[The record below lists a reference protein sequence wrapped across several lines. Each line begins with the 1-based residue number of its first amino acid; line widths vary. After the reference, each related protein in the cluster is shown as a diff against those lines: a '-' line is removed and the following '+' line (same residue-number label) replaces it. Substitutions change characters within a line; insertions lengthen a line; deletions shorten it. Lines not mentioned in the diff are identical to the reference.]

1 MNFGQFAVI
10 ISLRQKK
17 QAVEK
22 LKDLAGLSETHP
34 LVAFFFLL
42 IMFSMAGI
50 PPFAGFFGKWLV
62 LTAIIDSQLYLLA
75 LIGVASSFVVAISY
89 LRMVK
94 IIYFDDLIEPLD
106 TNISDELNIVMF
118 VAVVLLGLFFI
129 FPNPLI
135 SWAKIV
141 TSVL

>member
-1 MNFGQFAVI
+1 
-10 ISLRQKK
+10 
-17 QAVEK
+17 
-22 LKDLAGLSETHP
+22 
-34 LVAFFFLL
+34 
-42 IMFSMAGI
+42 MAGI

-118 VAVVLLGLFFI
+118 VAVVLIGLFFV

-135 SWAKIV
+135 SWAKFV
-141 TSVL
+141 TSIL

>member
-1 MNFGQFAVI
+1 M
-10 ISLRQKK
+10 
-17 QAVEK
+17 EK

-34 LVAFFFLL
+34 LVAFFFLV
-42 IMFSMAGI
+42 IIFSMAGI

-62 LTAIIDSQLYLLA
+62 LTATIDSQLYLLA
-75 LIGVASSFVVAISY
+75 LIGVASSFVVVISY

-106 TNISDELNIVMF
+106 TNICDELNVVMF

-141 TSVL
+141 TSIL

>member
-1 MNFGQFAVI
+1 M
-10 ISLRQKK
+10 
-17 QAVEK
+17 EK

-34 LVAFFFLL
+34 LVAFFFLF

-62 LTAIIDSQLYLLA
+62 LTATIDSQLYLLD